1 MSLTLVYRQRLQTLG
16 SSRRWP
22 NLNLA
27 LKAAQQYC
35 QTLTTEN
42 EEDNECSSPLFL
54 RPKNIL
60 KKGKGVRDSSEE
72 ELEEVELEEEV
83 TDKDTTSLTSLMNNL
98 AVVDIVD
105 VDDDDADADDT
116 FLSPIFKRSKRKDQ
130 KLSRVFLD
138 EEEEEEEEEE
148 EDDAQDIFA
157 VSPLP
162 LIVDL
167 TNRNHNTPTKKSNRT
182 TVSTNIPSKTPAQW
196 RAHRNIIVR
205 DSLVEFNQTVFGGK
219 LDESLVVDW
228 STRLTKTAGMTY
240 MSRTSTHIKEHKA
253 RIELAS
259 KVCTNEERVRA
270 TLLHELCHVAAWV
283 VDGVRKPPHG
293 PIFKKWGKRCT
304 KIYPDLAVSR
314 CHNYSIEFKYIYRCI
329 NYGSS
334 CEWEM
339 GRHSKSVNTKKMCC
353 GRCRGKIMEPLVVGA
368 DGVPRAAKALTEYQ
382 LFQKKQFDAMK
393 NSGLNFAE
401 KNKEISKLWRNIKM

>member
-116 FLSPIFKRSKRKDQ
+116 FLSPIFKRSK
-130 KLSRVFLD
+130 S
-138 EEEEEEEEEE
+138 
-148 EDDAQDIFA
+148 
-157 VSPLP
+157 
-162 LIVDL
+162 
-167 TNRNHNTPTKKSNRT
+167 
-182 TVSTNIPSKTPAQW
+182 
-196 RAHRNIIVR
+196 
-205 DSLVEFNQTVFGGK
+205 
-219 LDESLVVDW
+219 
-228 STRLTKTAGMTY
+228 
-240 MSRTSTHIKEHKA
+240 
-253 RIELAS
+253 
-259 KVCTNEERVRA
+259 
-270 TLLHELCHVAAWV
+270 
-283 VDGVRKPPHG
+283 
-293 PIFKKWGKRCT
+293 FKR
-304 KIYPDLAVSR
+304 
-314 CHNYSIEFKYIYRCI
+314 
-329 NYGSS
+329 
-334 CEWEM
+334 
-339 GRHSKSVNTKKMCC
+339 
-353 GRCRGKIMEPLVVGA
+353 
-368 DGVPRAAKALTEYQ
+368 
-382 LFQKKQFDAMK
+382 
-393 NSGLNFAE
+393 
-401 KNKEISKLWRNIKM
+401 